1 MAHPVRSRG
10 FPLNCLYYSTDNRS
24 CQALFWT
31 FFIVGSAPSIRA
43 EVARHHPTACAALCL
58 LFITRV
64 MGRPFKHRYQRCD
77 FIGLTAH
84 CCDLPPTHLRRE
96 ALFTPRVCGV
106 FLPLCD
112 FSIPQP
118 LDFVKHFFYFFCP
131 RLTAPSPR
139 CGGVASVLP
148 SSALFLPDARRCWST
163 FISRTTGLRAVED
176 FVIKDLPTLVGLAS
190 LTSSD
195 FRALPCFP
203 HLHLDYTTGFAVCQA
218 FFLTFFV
225 DSGSLTSSDVCPPLK
240 WGVRSLIPRRAQG
253 RLGLLNTA
261 IGIGLFGGDPLEP
274 L

>member
-1 MAHPVRSRG
+1 MGSWRIPCAQGVSPLTVFIIAHRARVVKPFFG
-10 FPLNCLYYSTDNRS
+10 
-24 CQALFWT
+24 LFL
-31 FFIVGSAPSIRA
+31 FFFGSAPSIRA
-43 EVARHHPTACAALCL
+43 EVVRRHPTACAALCL

-112 FSIPQP
+112 FSIPQS

-176 FVIKDLPTLVGLAS
+176 FIVVGLHGHLATFGGVPS
-190 LTSSD
+190 APFPLTSIYYHIGYW
-195 FRALPCFP
+195 FAILGIRR
-203 HLHLDYTTGFAVCQA
+203 TTSNYRIKKTRV
-218 FFLTFFV
+218 
-225 DSGSLTSSDVCPPLK
+225 
-240 WGVRSLIPRRAQG
+240 
-253 RLGLLNTA
+253 
-261 IGIGLFGGDPLEP
+261 
-274 L
+274 